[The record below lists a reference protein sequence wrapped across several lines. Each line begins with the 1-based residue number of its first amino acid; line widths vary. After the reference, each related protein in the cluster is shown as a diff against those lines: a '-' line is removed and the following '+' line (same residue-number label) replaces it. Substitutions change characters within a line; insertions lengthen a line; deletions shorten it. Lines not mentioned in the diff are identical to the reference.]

1 MGETNDLSVIMK
13 AKDLCKYVMTV
24 TQKSP
29 KHYRFTFTTRLQNL
43 CMDVIS
49 DLYLAN
55 ETFVGGDNAREQYD
69 KRLDYQRSAMTKLR
83 LLTYLAEVAVEQKA
97 ILPRQYQQISM
108 QATTVLNLLGGWVK
122 SDRNRFRFR

>member
-1 MGETNDLSVIMK
+1 M
-13 AKDLCKYVMTV
+13 AV

-55 ETFVGGDNAREQYD
+55 ETFVGGDNAREQYS
-69 KRLDYQRSAMTKLR
+69 KRMDFQRAAMTELR

-108 QATTVLNLLGGWVK
+108 QATTVMNLLGGWLK